1 MNEIEEASSESTKNE
16 SKEGEKED
24 YKFPDDVYHSCYTL
38 TSEKQETF
46 RFSQIS
52 IGKSNI
58 KLLFTLQVTL
68 RAQFNN
74 LLPAQVFIGVSKL

>member
-58 KLLFTLQVTL
+58 KLLLHYKLHSEHNLITYFILSGQV
-68 RAQFNN
+68 
-74 LLPAQVFIGVSKL
+74 